1 MIDTVAGTELPATAP
16 RSFSKPLGS
25 ATLMSEDNRCERC
38 RGEIK
43 DLAYRL
49 RLDMDGESEPLL
61 AMTVCDYCR
70 KSFDGWVARRKRT
83 GSGRSSS
90 ASSKE
95 RPDLSSQRS
104 SSSRSGSSNHSNA
117 SHGLKTDGLL
127 ETAKSGFSS
136 MIEAAK
142 AGMIDYPDEESA
154 QVTNLPD
161 RETKANRKSRKK
173 RRREERED
181 DDDYDDDDELSAEEL
196 KSMGLDS
203 TGGVLI
209 TIGVVIGVFIAI
221 GLVLYYLT
229 KG

>member
-1 MIDTVAGTELPATAP
+1 
-16 RSFSKPLGS
+16 
-25 ATLMSEDNRCERC
+25 
-38 RGEIK
+38 
-43 DLAYRL
+43 
-49 RLDMDGESEPLL
+49 
-61 AMTVCDYCR
+61 
-70 KSFDGWVARRKRT
+70 
-83 GSGRSSS
+83 
-90 ASSKE
+90 
-95 RPDLSSQRS
+95 
-104 SSSRSGSSNHSNA
+104 
-117 SHGLKTDGLL
+117 
-127 ETAKSGFSS
+127 

-161 RETKANRKSRKK
+161 RETQANRKSRKK